1 MQSESLML
9 YKLIILYILDR
20 IDFPITN
27 TELSSFML
35 EKEYAN
41 YITIQQTLEDL
52 IEDEYISVESS
63 HNSFLYRITPSGR
76 ETLSYFYTK
85 ISVPIRDDIDTFLSE
100 REYEL
105 RETVAANADYYEAKK
120 NEFVVELRVVERD
133 SELVRIN
140 LLVPSAAA
148 ADAICN
154 HWKACN
160 ADVYSYLLTTLM
172 NGPSN
177 PSTDTNESK

>member
-1 MQSESLML
+1 MQSKSLML

-20 IDFPITN
+20 MDFPITN
-27 TELSSFML
+27 TELTSFML

-52 IEDEYISVESS
+52 IEDEYVAVEHS
-63 HNSFLYRITPSGR
+63 HNAFLYRITPSGR

-105 RETVAANADYYEAKK
+105 RESVSAAADYYEQKR

-140 LLVPSAAA
+140 LLVTSAAE

-154 HWKACN
+154 RWKSCN
-160 ADVYSYLLTTLM
+160 ADVYSYLISTLLAG
-172 NGPSN
+172 NSV
-177 PSTDTNESK
+177 NENK